1 MVRSGLVT
9 FILGLFVG
17 LSAFAQSSL
26 NAQVS
31 DALKKEDRR
40 LNAEWRVGL
49 LARDKSNLEAQSKFV
64 DFKLD
69 IKADYRLTSA
79 LYLDIQPSFRL
90 QAGQSQSVDGADKAE
105 NRILLN
111 QAALH
116 YTPANFLKLSAGALN
131 QRAMHTALLMDE
143 LAFPGA
149 RVATVLKSGDWK
161 TALAAETSIPT
172 STSLSTNTNE
182 IEPTPSLTS
191 ASLQLVWGARE
202 ELQWKNQ
209 VGFFSY
215 ANLPSAV
222 AKDSNFLGN
231 EVEQLTASKY
241 RFLYEFQG
249 FEFGTQVT
257 LPVSKV
263 LDLKIGAEYLQ
274 NTKAPSDV
282 NSGYQVYGGGDV
294 HINKD
299 YDLCGKFTY
308 YSIAPEAAVSYF
320 NARVFETN
328 RIGYAAEGFVTFK
341 QEGFKMGLS
350 YSDAE
355 LMYNDRDQSRQKS
368 IILKLETFY
377 ANI

>member
-49 LARDKSNLEAQSKFV
+49 IARDKSNLEAQSKFV

-69 IKADYRLTSA
+69 LKAEYRLTSS

-111 QAALH
+111 QAAAN
-116 YTPANFLKLSAGALN
+116 YTPVNFFKISAGALN
-131 QRAMHTALLMDE
+131 QRAMHTSLLMDE

-149 RVATVLKSGDWK
+149 RAAGTMTAGNWKTVLS
-161 TALAAETSIPT
+161 AETSIPT

-191 ASLQLVWGARE
+191 AAMKIDWGTRE
-202 ELQWKNQ
+202 NFQWKNH

-249 FEFGTQVT
+249 FDASTELTFPVT
-257 LPVSKV
+257 KA

-328 RIGYAAEGFVTFK
+328 RIGYSAEGFVSFK
-341 QEGFKMGLS
+341 KEGFKLGLT